1 MRLRPLLLSVALA
14 TAGLPPS
21 QARAEEPTTQPAVA
35 PSPQP
40 APEVAPLPSS
50 SSSSSSSSLGQIP
63 AFVAGGLAVATLI
76 TGTVFGVLA
85 WEDHESFQT
94 NPSADLANRG
104 ESRGLTADMCFGGA
118 ATLAVASIVM
128 YLTHAES
135 PSATPASEKP
145 RVSLAPFL
153 SPGGGGAGAV
163 LRF

>member
-1 MRLRPLLLSVALA
+1 MSPA
-14 TAGLPPS
+14 
-21 QARAEEPTTQPAVA
+21 QARAEDP

-40 APEVAPLPSS
+40 VPVVVSS
-50 SSSSSSSSLGQIP
+50 SSSSSYSSSSLGKLP
-63 AFVAGGLAVATLI
+63 ALVTGGLAVASLI
-76 TGTVFGVLA
+76 TGTVFGILA

-128 YLTHAES
+128 YLTHEEAAA
-135 PSATPASEKP
+135 ATPTSETPP